1 MMVTPDEY
9 EVYYGNSSDVK
20 DLKMVKITI
29 R

>member
-1 MMVTPDEY
+1 MMVTQEEY

>member
-20 DLKMVKITI
+20 DLKMVKVTI